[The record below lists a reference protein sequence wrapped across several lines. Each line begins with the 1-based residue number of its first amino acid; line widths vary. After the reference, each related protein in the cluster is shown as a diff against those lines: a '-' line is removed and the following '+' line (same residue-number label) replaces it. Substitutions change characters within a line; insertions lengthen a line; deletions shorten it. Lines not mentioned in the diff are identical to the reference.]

1 LVSTT
6 SFIMHQDLIEED
18 LESFCL
24 NLKLLIQD
32 RDDLSIRCMKI
43 FSNLFD
49 QKYSKHKIEIHEAT
63 KKLQACLKCK
73 SLVQL
78 EGNKV
83 TTYQNIFDIILF
95 GFLVHIDKEKRYK
108 LQ

>member
-1 LVSTT
+1 
-6 SFIMHQDLIEED
+6 
-18 LESFCL
+18 
-24 NLKLLIQD
+24 
-32 RDDLSIRCMKI
+32 
-43 FSNLFD
+43 
-49 QKYSKHKIEIHEAT
+49 
-63 KKLQACLKCK
+63 
-73 SLVQL
+73 VQL